1 MATTQKLSK
10 FNTTSQKKII
20 LIKTKTFILVKEDG
34 RYVIINQDGRSVPLK
49 ISGQNQTPEPKKY
62 IVKSELMKYI

>member
-10 FNTTSQKKII
+10 LNTALIVLNQ
-20 LIKTKTFILVKEDG
+20 LIKTKSLNLVKEDG

-62 IVKSELMKYI
+62 IVKSKLLNSL